1 MTREASN
8 LAFTDSHGF
17 EQMKTRV
24 GLLKYARFSL
34 QLLKL
39 VAGVRIPD
47 DAAAHAKPAL
57 PAARITPGR
66 SYRNVKASKT

>member
-1 MTREASN
+1 MTRQASN
-8 LAFTDSHGF
+8 FTFFDPHGF
-17 EQMKTRV
+17 EQMKTGV

-66 SYRNVKASKT
+66 SYRNVKAGKT